1 MIIREFNNLGEIQ
14 KYYNSNTNTYIF
26 EENEEPIDLVVFNF
40 GLNVEANIKALNI
53 DALNISALDIQAL
66 DIDVHNLS
74 ARDIEA
80 NNIYC
85 TGNIDALYISAKDIR
100 VEDFR
105 ALEVDVSDIDA
116 RNIRIDDI
124 IAKDILAGDIIAKD
138 IRARNIYYY
147 AVCVAYNNIKCKTIR
162 GTLDNAKHLVLD
174 GKIETGV
181 DELWTTLNY

>member
-1 MIIREFNNLGEIQ
+1 MVIREFNSLDEIK
-14 KYYNSNTNTYIF
+14 KYYDEKINTYVFKEDNKYIR
-26 EENEEPIDLVVFNF
+26 LVVFNF
-40 GLNVEANIKALNI
+40 
-53 DALNISALDIQAL
+53 DLNISALDIRAL
-66 DIDVHNLS
+66 DIDVHNLN

-80 NNIYC
+80 DNIYC

-181 DELWTTLNY
+181 DEL

>member
-1 MIIREFNNLGEIQ
+1 MVIREFNSLDEIK
-14 KYYNSNTNTYIF
+14 KYYDEKINTYVFKEDNKYIR
-26 EENEEPIDLVVFNF
+26 LVVFNF
-40 GLNVEANIKALNI
+40 DLNIDACIDASNIKALNI
-53 DALNISALDIQAL
+53 NALNISALDIRAL
-66 DIDVHNLS
+66 DIDIHNLN

-174 GKIETGV
+174 GKIETEV
-181 DELWTTLNY
+181 DEL